1 MFCSLWLSLEAW
13 GVTYSLS
20 FGEGKDEGHG
30 DAVRFVLVCRPDLR
44 FSFGLERIKAVAM
57 MKEKTNAVSPK

>member
-1 MFCSLWLSLEAW
+1 M
-13 GVTYSLS
+13 
-20 FGEGKDEGHG
+20 
-30 DAVRFVLVCRPDLR
+30 VCRPDLR